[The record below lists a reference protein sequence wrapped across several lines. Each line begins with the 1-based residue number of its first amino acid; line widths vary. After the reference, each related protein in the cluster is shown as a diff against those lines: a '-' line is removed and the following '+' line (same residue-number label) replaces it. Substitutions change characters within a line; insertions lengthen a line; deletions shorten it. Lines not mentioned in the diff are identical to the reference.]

1 MKMRQLVLLTL
12 SAALLACTAGCELLV
27 DFDRNKIDSAVVT
40 PDACITNCEDAGPD
54 SGDDAGPDASDD
66 DGGMMDA
73 MVIDDAGSDAD
84 VTMDSGTD
92 ASMDAAM
99 DGSDDEDS
107 GL

>member
-1 MKMRQLVLLTL
+1 MKMRQLVLLTF

-27 DFDRNKIDSAVVT
+27 DFDRNKIDSAIAT
-40 PDACITNCEDAGPD
+40 PDACVTDCEDAGAD
-54 SGDDAGPDASDD
+54 SGSDASDD

-73 MVIDDAGSDAD
+73 MVIGDAGSDAD

-92 ASMDAAM
+92 SGGMVDAAM

>member
-27 DFDRNKIDSAVVT
+27 DFDRNKIDSSMGT
-40 PDACITNCEDAGPD
+40 PDACMTNCEDAGPD
-54 SGDDAGPDASDD
+54 SGNDAGPDASD

-73 MVIDDAGSDAD
+73 MVDAD
-84 VTMDSGTD
+84 VMIDSGSD
-92 ASMDAAM
+92 SGGMVDAAM